1 MRGSYI
7 LGPAYLPTASGPGL
21 AAWIIDGNTNG
32 SEKYIGT
39 NDNYAFPIRT
49 NGIEK
54 LCVGTAGQIF
64 RGSGSRN
71 LFSIAFSTSNTSW
84 GYLAGNAGVSGV
96 NNTLIGGNAGLLLT
110 TGTSNT
116 AVGYNAGQAL
126 VSAVQN
132 TFIGNSSGFNVTGDK
147 NTALGYTSL
156 SSQTSGIFNVAVGG
170 YAGRNFFSGYAASA
184 YNANIFIGMGAGDG
198 ATDGSYNIFMG
209 LSGGYN
215 FQSGDRNILIGN
227 AVISTS
233 YGAGSITQPYPTS
246 STNDTLG
253 FGNLVQFTASNQI
266 VFGSSTYYYTQA
278 AYAYSGTGVHT
289 EYFRTSTPFGVV
301 TTADRGSVAYVDT
314 GTLGAMYL
322 NQTNAVPGNGWAR
335 VLTDNYDFGAVG
347 VSFQSSS
354 VAYLQ
359 FTPYAGNF
367 GGNNVSFNWSET
379 SQTIGLNCASIS
391 ILGDNA
397 TGWQI
402 NGDAVFQ
409 SSNPIT
415 TASQTLLKTNAGFSD
430 GAGALA
436 GTLNNAPMAGDPT
449 KWIPVDDNGTTRYI
463 PTW

>member
-39 NDNYAFPIRT
+39 NDNYDFPIRT

-233 YGAGSITQPYPTS
+233 YGAGAITQPFPTS

-253 FGNLVQFTASNQI
+253 FGNLVQFTADNQI
-266 VFGSSTYYYTQA
+266 VFGSPSYPYTQVFFGEGPA
-278 AYAYSGTGVHT
+278 STAPQTFTYSRTNASGTDVAGADTYIDVSRGT
-289 EYFRTSTPFGVV
+289 GTGIGGNIIFRYAAAAGGSGSSLNALANAWVINGNTGNLS
-301 TTADRGSVAYVDT
+301 GSVITDNSNGLIFRSGSTTPGSNNIEIDGLVQKFGDVS
-314 GTLGAMYL
+314 GASSGM
-322 NQTNAVPGNGWAR
+322 
-335 VLTDNYDFGAVG
+335 VLTIDDTNKVFDVDNVTHTVAIKVNGSTGFTGG
-347 VSFQSSS
+347 GIFTNFTFVS
-354 VAYLQ
+354 
-359 FTPYAGNF
+359 GIC
-367 GGNNVSFNWSET
+367 T
-379 SQTIGLNCASIS
+379 SAS
-391 ILGDNA
+391 
-397 TGWQI
+397 
-402 NGDAVFQ
+402 
-409 SSNPIT
+409 
-415 TASQTLLKTNAGFSD
+415 
-430 GAGALA
+430 
-436 GTLNNAPMAGDPT
+436 
-449 KWIPVDDNGTTRYI
+449 
-463 PTW
+463 